1 MYDIYSLMQFMLCH
15 VLYNKFSK
23 NLQHML
29 CNICSI
35 ACFIAYSAIYRICY
49 IYIYIYMRETSVM

>member
-49 IYIYIYMRETSVM
+49 IYIYIYI